1 MEAYISGLEMF
12 VGWVEKYHPSHYTVK
27 SIRNK
32 AQSLLAEEK
41 TVPIHADWKL
51 REELGEYMD
60 DLRNSAS
67 NDYADDL
74 ETILAKCPAVYFMED
89 RPSVAKTQEPLAVLA
104 CKKNSW
110 IAFAGQTMGGK
121 YRIDIETMNVPL
133 AGDSCFM
140 EEVYAEAEAE
150 SKARAYL
157 ESLTDTKGGE

>member
-1 MEAYISGLEMF
+1 MEAYISGLERF
-12 VGWVEKYHPSHYTVK
+12 KDYLNEQNGAIISPILWHK
-27 SIRNK
+27 IN
-32 AQSLLAEEK
+32 SLLAEEA
-41 TVPIHADWKL
+41 PIHADWKL

-60 DLRNSAS
+60 ELKDGHGLDK
-67 NDYADDL
+67 DYADDL

-157 ESLTDTKGGE
+157 SSLPDQNKGDK

>member
-1 MEAYISGLEMF
+1 MEAYISGLERF

-32 AQSLLAEEK
+32 ARSLLAEEK
-41 TVPIHADWKL
+41 SAPIHSDWKL

-89 RPSVAKTQEPLAVLA
+89 RPTKPEAKQDDTAGLVEEVRNMNCDNVNCGKGAI
-104 CKKNSW
+104 CNFCWIKNS
-110 IAFAGQTMGGK
+110 ILSRHQG
-121 YRIDIETMNVPL
+121 ET
-133 AGDSCFM
+133 
-140 EEVYAEAEAE
+140 
-150 SKARAYL
+150 K
-157 ESLTDTKGGE
+157 